1 MSHEATSGNIEE
13 FSKASKDLIVSLQQ
27 DNKNLREELSGK
39 EKELFSMT
47 KELSRITG
55 DSGNVSEQFL
65 IASLQAARES
75 ISSLDVANQELLD
88 ALSSRQEEIMR
99 LSTAGMALQARYF
112 LASFSVMKNTLFV
125 LVL

>member
-1 MSHEATSGNIEE
+1 MSHEVSGGNLED

-39 EKELFSMT
+39 EKELFTLT
-47 KELSRITG
+47 KELSRISG
-55 DSGNVSEQFL
+55 DGGNVSEQFL

-75 ISSLDVANQELLD
+75 ISSLDIANQELLD

-99 LSTAGMALQARYF
+99 LSTAGMALQARYS
-112 LASFSVMKNTLFV
+112 LALKITLFP
-125 LVL
+125 LLL